1 MKKRKQSKDKHY
13 FARTCRSLGRFVMC
27 AGAILALGLIILGIL
42 RATQPTLNSQL
53 NESFR
58 TINNST
64 ATDLPTITVNRS
76 SHGFNL
82 GAAMLAI
89 AISIGIVL
97 FFAQA
102 LKSYNSAIR
111 KTIAKCAEYARMPIF
126 LVELTLT
133 LIFWMITLL
142 FMFQDLPI
150 FSLYIFITLIINEL
164 LFIFAWLSYGRPA
177 YTL

>member
-1 MKKRKQSKDKHY
+1 
-13 FARTCRSLGRFVMC
+13 MC

-42 RATQPTLNSQL
+42 RATQPTINSQF

-58 TINNST
+58 VINNSS
-64 ATDLPTITVNRS
+64 ATDLPTVTVNGT

-102 LKSYNSAIR
+102 LKSYNSVIR

-133 LIFWMITLL
+133 LIFWMITIL

-150 FSLYIFITLIINEL
+150 FSLYIFITLIVNEL

>member
-1 MKKRKQSKDKHY
+1 
-13 FARTCRSLGRFVMC
+13 MC
-27 AGAILALGLIILGIL
+27 AGAILALGLIILAVL
-42 RATQPTLNSQL
+42 RATQPTINSQL
-53 NESFR
+53 NESFHV
-58 TINNST
+58 INNSS
-64 ATDLPTITVNRS
+64 ASELPTITANGASR
-76 SHGFNL
+76 GFNL
-82 GAAMLAI
+82 GATMLAI
-89 AISIGIVL
+89 AISIGIIL

-111 KTIAKCAEYARMPIF
+111 KTIAKCAEYVRMPIF

-133 LIFWMITLL
+133 LIFWMITIL

-150 FSLYIFITLIINEL
+150 FSLYIFITLIVNEL

>member
-1 MKKRKQSKDKHY
+1 MKRKKSKDNHY
-13 FARTCRSLGRFVMC
+13 FARICRTLGRFFMC

-42 RATQPTLNSQL
+42 RATQPTINSQF

-58 TINNST
+58 VINNSS
-64 ATDLPTITVNRS
+64 ATDLPTVTVNGTP
-76 SHGFNL
+76 HGFNL

-97 FFAQA
+97 LFAQA

-111 KTIAKCAEYARMPIF
+111 KIIAKCAEYARMPIF

-133 LIFWMITLL
+133 LIFWMITIL

-150 FSLYIFITLIINEL
+150 FSLYIFITLIVNEL

>member
-1 MKKRKQSKDKHY
+1 MKRKKSNNKHY
-13 FARTCRSLGRFVMC
+13 FARVCRTLARFAMC

-42 RATQPTLNSQL
+42 RATQPEINAQL
-53 NESFR
+53 TESYR
-58 TINNST
+58 MINNST
-64 ATDLPTITVNRS
+64 AEELPTITVNGT

-82 GAAMLAI
+82 GAAMLAV

-111 KTIAKCAEYARMPIF
+111 KTIAKCAELARLPIF
-126 LVELTLT
+126 IVELALT
-133 LIFWMITLL
+133 LIFWVITIL
-142 FMFQDLPI
+142 FMFQDLPV
-150 FSLYIFITLIINEL
+150 FSLYIFITLIVNEL

>member
-1 MKKRKQSKDKHY
+1 
-13 FARTCRSLGRFVMC
+13 MC

-58 TINNST
+58 TINDST

-111 KTIAKCAEYARMPIF
+111 KTIAK
-126 LVELTLT
+126 
-133 LIFWMITLL
+133 
-142 FMFQDLPI
+142 
-150 FSLYIFITLIINEL
+150 
-164 LFIFAWLSYGRPA
+164 
-177 YTL
+177 

>member
-1 MKKRKQSKDKHY
+1 MKRKKSKDNHY
-13 FARTCRSLGRFVMC
+13 FARICRTLGRFFMC

-42 RATQPTLNSQL
+42 RATQPTINSQF

-58 TINNST
+58 VINNSSV
-64 ATDLPTITVNRS
+64 TDLPTVTVNGTP
-76 SHGFNL
+76 HGFNL

-133 LIFWMITLL
+133 LIFWMITIL

-150 FSLYIFITLIINEL
+150 FSLYIFITLIVNEL